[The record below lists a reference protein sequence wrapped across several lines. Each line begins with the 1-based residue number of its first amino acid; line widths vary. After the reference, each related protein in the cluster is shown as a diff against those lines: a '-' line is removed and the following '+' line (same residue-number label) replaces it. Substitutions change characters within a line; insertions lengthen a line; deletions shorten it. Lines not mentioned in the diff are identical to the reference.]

1 MYSLAVILCR
11 KKVDCSGSDK
21 IAILNKVTFLNKFLV
36 INFNDKRKRSTRCW
50 DRRAEFLLGYSRSA
64 AYLSVGWS
72 VDRLLISLD
81 HYISKNL

>member
-36 INFNDKRKRSTRCW
+36 INFNDKIKTAW
-50 DRRAEFLLGYSRSA
+50 DRGPPGVGTVAPSFSLGTA
-64 AYLSVGWS
+64 VVPLTCPSVG
-72 VDRLLISLD
+72 R
-81 HYISKNL
+81 